1 MKQVKSYI
9 IYFIVLVLS
18 LFGFNNNFILALESS
33 ITDSKK
39 IAVVGS
45 GYVGLANAVLLAQNY
60 NVYILDIIKEKI
72 DMVNNK
78 VSPFVDNEIS
88 DYLQNKKLN
97 LTATLDENVAYK
109 DADFVIIATPT
120 DYDIEK
126 NFFNTSSIE
135 SVLQNI
141 FKISPDTTVVIKST
155 IPIGYTKKINEQYP
169 GKKIIFSPE
178 FLREG
183 KALYDTLYPSRII
196 VGGDLNDKFLLND
209 MESFA
214 SILKQGAKSQDVP
227 VILTGSTEAEAIKLF
242 SNSYLA
248 LRVAYFNEL
257 DTYCE
262 TYGLNT
268 KQIIDGVCAD
278 SRIGSH
284 YNNPSFGYGGY
295 CLPKDS
301 KQLLANFKDVPND
314 IIKAIVDSNET
325 RKNFITEKIIE
336 KNRLLTEISDNK
348 ADSNFKT
355 VGIHKLAMKFDSDN
369 FRQSAIIDVIK
380 KLKHH
385 GLNVIIY
392 EPTLKNN
399 SFLDCKV
406 INDFDEFKKLS
417 SVIVTNRFDNSLSDV
432 SEKVYSRDVYCKD

>member
-72 DMVNNK
+72 DMINNK

-88 DYLQNKKLN
+88 DYLQNKELN

-268 KQIIDGVCAD
+268 KLMVFVLIQELALITIIL
-278 SRIGSH
+278 H
-284 YNNPSFGYGGY
+284 
-295 CLPKDS
+295 
-301 KQLLANFKDVPND
+301 LA
-314 IIKAIVDSNET
+314 
-325 RKNFITEKIIE
+325 
-336 KNRLLTEISDNK
+336 
-348 ADSNFKT
+348 T
-355 VGIHKLAMKFDSDN
+355 VGIVYLKTANN
-369 FRQSAIIDVIK
+369 F
-380 KLKHH
+380 
-385 GLNVIIY
+385 
-392 EPTLKNN
+392 
-399 SFLDCKV
+399 
-406 INDFDEFKKLS
+406 
-417 SVIVTNRFDNSLSDV
+417 
-432 SEKVYSRDVYCKD
+432 